1 MAGSAQ
7 YTAVLDANVLYPALL
22 RDVLLSLAD
31 ADLYSAK
38 WSVHIRD
45 EWTRSLLRDRPGMGV
60 QIAAAAQAMEDA
72 IPDCLVSGYE
82 HLIEGLKLPD
92 PDDRHVLAA
101 AITGHADAIVT
112 WNEKD
117 FRREVPEPFGIE
129 VQTPDEFVLNQ
140 LMLERSECAS
150 GGPCRMRRDRVGRA
164 AREAWAAP
172 DCSAPARCCGTR
184 SSNRLGAPPRVTWRA
199 DSQVG

>member
-1 MAGSAQ
+1 VAGSAQ

-22 RDVLLSLAD
+22 RDLLLSLAD

-45 EWTRSLLRDRPGMGV
+45 RWTRSLLRDRPGMGV
-60 QIAAAAQAMEDA
+60 QIAAAARAMEDA

-117 FRREVPEPFGIE
+117 FPREVLDPFGIE

-140 LMLERSECAS
+140 LMLEKLTAL
-150 GGPCRMRRDRVGRA
+150 A
-164 AREAWAAP
+164 A
-172 DCSAPARCCGTR
+172 
-184 SSNRLGAPPRVTWRA
+184 
-199 DSQVG
+199 

>member
-38 WSVHIRD
+38 WSVHIRE
-45 EWTRSLLRDRPGMGV
+45 EWTRSLLRDRPGMEA
-60 QIAAAAQAMEDA
+60 QIAAAAQA

-117 FRREVPEPFGIE
+117 FPREILDPFGIE

-140 LMLERSECAS
+140 PMLEKLTAFAALK
-150 GGPCRMRRDRVGRA
+150 RMRERW
-164 AREAWAAP
+164 ARP
-172 DCSAPARCCGTR
+172 HYDAPALVALLEKRGLPQTAAHLR
-184 SSNRLGAPPRVTWRA
+184 DVVARI
-199 DSQVG
+199 

>member
-1 MAGSAQ
+1 MAGSAR

-22 RDVLLSLAD
+22 RDVLLSLAE

-38 WSVHIRD
+38 WSAHIRD
-45 EWTRSLLRDRPGMGV
+45 EWTRSLLRNRPGIEDK
-60 QIAAAAQAMEDA
+60 IAAAAQAMEEA

-101 AITGHADAIVT
+101 AIAGHADAIVT

-117 FRREVPEPFGIE
+117 FPKEVLDPFGIE

-140 LMLERSECAS
+140 LMLEKVTALATLK
-150 GGPCRMRRDRVGRA
+150 RMRERWARPQYGAAAMVALFEIRGLPQTAAHLRDVVA
-164 AREAWAAP
+164 
-172 DCSAPARCCGTR
+172 
-184 SSNRLGAPPRVTWRA
+184 LL
-199 DSQVG
+199 